1 MEGGT
6 STLYNYGYNEYLEK
20 TRFNNISNDNKV
32 KIEKKKSTDKKVDS
46 FDRNKEIKKI
56 EKDIF
61 ELEERLS
68 NLNNELLKEDVYMDI
83 NKANLIKLEIDIVS
97 KDIEKKTLEWDEIT
111 KDM

>member
-1 MEGGT
+1 MIKVNNVIKEME
-6 STLYNYGYNEYLEK
+6 TLAPICLKED
-20 TRFNNISNDNKV
+20 FDNV
-32 KIEKKKSTDKKVDS
+32 GLMVG
-46 FDRNKEIKKI
+46 DRNKEVKKI

-83 NKANLIKLEIDIVS
+83 NKANLIKVEIDIVS

>member
-1 MEGGT
+1 M
-6 STLYNYGYNEYLEK
+6 EK
-20 TRFNNISNDNKV
+20 TRFNNISNDNGI
-32 KIEKKKSTDKKVDS
+32 KIEKKKSTDKKVDT

-56 EKDIF
+56 ERDIF

>member
-1 MEGGT
+1 MG
-6 STLYNYGYNEYLEK
+6 LRQK
-20 TRFNNISNDNKV
+20 
-32 KIEKKKSTDKKVDS
+32 KKKSIDKKVDS
-46 FDRNKEIKKI
+46 FDKNKEIKKI

-61 ELEERLS
+61 ELEERIS

>member
-1 MEGGT
+1 MIIRLRQKRRRVLIKRQNT
-6 STLYNYGYNEYLEK
+6 
-20 TRFNNISNDNKV
+20 
-32 KIEKKKSTDKKVDS
+32 

-97 KDIEKKTLEWDEIT
+97 KDIEKKTLKWDEIT